1 MTDTMSAEHELP
13 TWATTL
19 GASAVTAFAGFL
31 IWLLKR
37 TLGAPTAQHE
47 LNSGFVDLFNEMR
60 LELDAA
66 CHQRTELR
74 DLLATEKRERL
85 AERQQ
90 YRGEINQLRAIV
102 DGLERLLRRNGIDIP
117 PRKTTAEPAKIVDAT
132 LSQDGQDED

>member
-13 TWATTL
+13 TWASTL
-19 GASAVTAFAGFL
+19 GASAVTALAGGL

-37 TLGAPTAQHE
+37 VVGRPTAQAE
-47 LNSGFVDLFNEMR
+47 LNSGFVDLFTEMR
-60 LELDAA
+60 TELDAA
-66 CHQRTELR
+66 CAQRTELR
-74 DLLATEKRERL
+74 DLLATEKRERM

-117 PRKTTAEPAKIVDAT
+117 PRRSTPEAAQIVDAT
-132 LSQDGQDED
+132 LRQDED